1 MKDIKTK
8 EKNNTLIKTLNK
20 SLILTDKT
28 KDTLVITKEKIN
40 DIPNKETQTEYGSQ
54 KIIKSTE
61 QSARIATK
69 IAEKGIKKAPENTIK
84 TAKNT
89 KKMASKSIKTVKKIS
104 KAAVKTTEKAIK
116 TTKETVK
123 TTVKATKVTI
133 KATIAAIKAMI
144 AGTKALIAAIAAGGW
159 IAIMVIIIICL
170 IGLICASIFGVFFS
184 NETDSKSMTTVIGE
198 TNSEV
203 YNKIEDIKVKNKYD
217 EVDIESTYSNWNE
230 VIAIYAVKYSEDD
243 KYNITIIDEDN
254 EQKIKNIFWDF
265 NEIQY
270 STKTEEISE
279 EETKTILS
287 IKIISK
293 TKEDLMKKYNFKEEA
308 INQVNELLSKKYDTL
323 WKNLIYGSLE
333 GNHQIV
339 EIAKQQIGN
348 VGGEPYWRWYG
359 FNERVEW
366 CAVFVSWAANQVGLL
381 NDKIPKFSGVNN
393 GIEWFKARGEW
404 QNKGYSPRPGDIIFF
419 DWEQDGKPN
428 HVGIVEKTEKGYIY
442 TIEGNSTD
450 DGCRAKKYSVN
461 SDVIYG
467 FGIPKY

>member
-144 AGTKALIAAIAAGGW
+144 AGTKALIAAIAAGCW

-230 VIAIYAVKYSEDD
+230 VIAIYAVKYSEDG

>member
-40 DIPNKETQTEYGSQ
+40 DIPNKENQSEYGRQ

-61 QSARIATK
+61 QSARIAMK
-69 IAEKGIKKAPENTIK
+69 IVEKGIKKAPENTIK

-104 KAAVKTTEKAIK
+104 KAAAKTTEKAIK

-133 KATIAAIKAMI
+133 KATIAAIKALI
-144 AGTKALIAAIAAGGW
+144 AGTKALITAIAAGGW
-159 IAIMVIIIICL
+159 IAIMVIIVICL

-184 NETDSKSMTTVIGE
+184 NETDSKSMTTVIRE

-203 YNKIEDIKVKNKYD
+203 YNKIEDIKEKNKHD

-230 VIAIYAVKYSEDD
+230 VIAIYAVKYSEDG
-243 KYNITIIDEDN
+243 KYNITILDENN
-254 EQKIKNIFWDF
+254 ERKIKNIFWDF

-270 STKTEEISE
+270 SIKTEEISE

-293 TKEDLMKKYNFKEEA
+293 TKEDIMKKYNFKEEA
-308 INQVNELLSKKYDTL
+308 INQVNELLSKEYDTL

-339 EIAKQQIGN
+339 EIAKQQVGN

-366 CAVFVSWAANQVGLL
+366 CAVFVSWAANQAGLL
-381 NDKIPKFSGVNN
+381 NDKIPKFSGVST

-450 DGCRAKKYSVN
+450 DECRAKKYLVN
-461 SDVIYG
+461 SNVIYG

>member
-230 VIAIYAVKYSEDD
+230 VIAIYAVKYSEDG

-428 HVGIVEKTEKGYIY
+428 HVGIVEKTEKVYIY

>member
-40 DIPNKETQTEYGSQ
+40 DIPNKETQSEYGSQ

-104 KAAVKTTEKAIK
+104 KAAAKTTEKAIK

-133 KATIAAIKAMI
+133 KATIAAIKALI
-144 AGTKALIAAIAAGGW
+144 AGTKALITAIAAGGW
-159 IAIMVIIIICL
+159 IAIMVIIVICL

-184 NETDSKSMTTVIGE
+184 NETDSKSMTTVIRE

-203 YNKIEDIKVKNKYD
+203 YNKIEDIKEKNKHD

-230 VIAIYAVKYSEDD
+230 VIAIYAVKYSEDG

-254 EQKIKNIFWDF
+254 ERKIKNIFWDF
-265 NEIQY
+265 NELQY
-270 STKTEEISE
+270 SIKTEEISE

-293 TKEDLMKKYNFKEEA
+293 TKENIMKKYNFKEEA
-308 INQVNELLSKKYDTL
+308 INQVNELLNKEYDTL

-348 VGGEPYWRWYG
+348 VGGEAYWRWYG

-366 CAVFVSWAANQVGLL
+366 CAVFVSWAAEQAGLL
-381 NDKIPKFSGVNN
+381 NDEIPKFSGVST

-428 HVGIVEKTEKGYIY
+428 HVGIVEKSEKGYIY

-450 DGCRAKKYSVN
+450 DECRAKKYLVN
-461 SDVIYG
+461 SNVIYG

>member
-144 AGTKALIAAIAAGGW
+144 AGTKALIAAIAAGCW

-170 IGLICASIFGVFFS
+170 IGLICASIFGVFF
-184 NETDSKSMTTVIGE
+184 
-198 TNSEV
+198 
-203 YNKIEDIKVKNKYD
+203 
-217 EVDIESTYSNWNE
+217 
-230 VIAIYAVKYSEDD
+230 
-243 KYNITIIDEDN
+243 
-254 EQKIKNIFWDF
+254 
-265 NEIQY
+265 
-270 STKTEEISE
+270 
-279 EETKTILS
+279 
-287 IKIISK
+287 
-293 TKEDLMKKYNFKEEA
+293 
-308 INQVNELLSKKYDTL
+308 
-323 WKNLIYGSLE
+323 
-333 GNHQIV
+333 
-339 EIAKQQIGN
+339 
-348 VGGEPYWRWYG
+348 
-359 FNERVEW
+359 
-366 CAVFVSWAANQVGLL
+366 
-381 NDKIPKFSGVNN
+381 
-393 GIEWFKARGEW
+393 
-404 QNKGYSPRPGDIIFF
+404 
-419 DWEQDGKPN
+419 
-428 HVGIVEKTEKGYIY
+428 
-442 TIEGNSTD
+442 
-450 DGCRAKKYSVN
+450 
-461 SDVIYG
+461 
-467 FGIPKY
+467 